1 MKTDSARAFERLLV
15 ALERELVT
23 ATDDEV
29 LEAARD
35 LGMDPTLKGSSVFF
49 GVTMSADVRS
59 GVFGVPGRAAPV
71 GAQKG
76 RSASG
81 EMKD

>member
-1 MKTDSARAFERLLV
+1 MKNDSARAFERLLI

-35 LGMDPTLKGSSVFF
+35 LGMDPTLKGSSAFF
-49 GVTMSADVRS
+49 GVTMSAWPT
-59 GVFGVPGRAAPV
+59 FAADFSECQDAPPPWEL
-71 GAQKG
+71 
-76 RSASG
+76 R
-81 EMKD
+81 KDDLPPAK